1 MSLQSTINDK
11 DKTPVEVVEPDSTS
25 RARWP
30 LLAAVA
36 FLILIEIGGTV
47 LLATVASTLP
57 QFECF
62 RTIDFRAVRTEPN

>member
-11 DKTPVEVVEPDSTS
+11 DKTPVEVAEPDSTS

-47 LLATVASTLP
+47 LLCYRCEHLTPIRML
-57 QFECF
+57 Q
-62 RTIDFRAVRTEPN
+62 DH